1 MLNSPL
7 WWEDRCTALKTLSPV
22 GFGYMNGAHTHHIVA
37 KLNDRKYAVRCQAMK
52 SLGEAFGNRLVPDDL
67 LIKYCDEHVIPM
79 LDYCVSGEL
88 NNCEIWALE
97 FQRNEGDGLE
107 MLKYNDSYM
116 RIQALETLTSM
127 HPNMLTRY
135 ADKIIAKLGDREGF
149 VRAKALAALNNANYA
164 VDEVTESRFE
174 SRLDEII
181 EKMIGDDHW
190 KVKIEL
196 LDMFLDLFFEPGN
209 KRFENERM
217 VKIKKM
223 IGKYA
228 ERLVSKIH
236 DKDPRVQLPAM
247 VMMSFLEPHVL
258 ARYVH
263 DITPMLKDDTMR
275 WDACRALLQLEPQV
289 LANLEPGVLA
299 RVVEHTITELDN
311 DPPRGEALR
320 QLEELPLV
328 RWRQLFWGERLL
340 WWWGGRSR
348 KPAQAHRRGEK
359 RARS

>member
-1 MLNSPL
+1 MLRFGRSGHIERYL
-7 WWEDRCTALKTLSPV
+7 GCKWGASGAL
-22 GFGYMNGAHTHHIVA
+22 
-37 KLNDRKYAVRCQAMK
+37 
-52 SLGEAFGNRLVPDDL
+52 
-67 LIKYCDEHVIPM
+67 
-79 LDYCVSGEL
+79 
-88 NNCEIWALE
+88 
-97 FQRNEGDGLE
+97 QRN
-107 MLKYNDSYM
+107 SF
-116 RIQALETLTSM
+116 I
-127 HPNMLTRY
+127 
-135 ADKIIAKLGDREGF
+135 REG
-149 VRAKALAALNNANYA
+149 VMAALNNANYA

-320 QLEELPLV
+320 QLKELPLLALVPHRSALQCRSATDAVAPLRGRVWLV

-340 WWWGGRSR
+340 WWWGGRAR

>member
-1 MLNSPL
+1 MLRFGRSGHIERYL
-7 WWEDRCTALKTLSPV
+7 GCKWGASGAL
-22 GFGYMNGAHTHHIVA
+22 
-37 KLNDRKYAVRCQAMK
+37 
-52 SLGEAFGNRLVPDDL
+52 
-67 LIKYCDEHVIPM
+67 
-79 LDYCVSGEL
+79 
-88 NNCEIWALE
+88 
-97 FQRNEGDGLE
+97 QRN
-107 MLKYNDSYM
+107 SF
-116 RIQALETLTSM
+116 I
-127 HPNMLTRY
+127 
-135 ADKIIAKLGDREGF
+135 RES
-149 VRAKALAALNNANYA
+149 VMAALNNANYA

>member
-1 MLNSPL
+1 M
-7 WWEDRCTALKTLSPV
+7 
-22 GFGYMNGAHTHHIVA
+22 
-37 KLNDRKYAVRCQAMK
+37 
-52 SLGEAFGNRLVPDDL
+52 
-67 LIKYCDEHVIPM
+67 
-79 LDYCVSGEL
+79 
-88 NNCEIWALE
+88 
-97 FQRNEGDGLE
+97 
-107 MLKYNDSYM
+107 
-116 RIQALETLTSM
+116 
-127 HPNMLTRY
+127 
-135 ADKIIAKLGDREGF
+135 
-149 VRAKALAALNNANYA
+149 AAWNNANYA

-236 DKDPRVQLPAM
+236 DKDPRVQLAAM

-275 WDACRALLQLEPQV
+275 WDQSASPAGAAGARKSGAGGARKGRRTYHHGARQRPPARRSAETVRGASVGAVATAV
-289 LANLEPGVLA
+289 LGREAA
-299 RVVEHTITELDN
+299 VV
-311 DPPRGEALR
+311 
-320 QLEELPLV
+320 V
-328 RWRQLFWGERLL
+328 
-340 WWWGGRSR
+340 GRSVTEASASA
-348 KPAQAHRRGEK
+348 PAWGKAREVVTHHRRTYTK
-359 RARS
+359 RWSSAAAQPKSIAKLNSSASVVFYSTLFGALAEWK

>member
-1 MLNSPL
+1 M
-7 WWEDRCTALKTLSPV
+7 
-22 GFGYMNGAHTHHIVA
+22 
-37 KLNDRKYAVRCQAMK
+37 
-52 SLGEAFGNRLVPDDL
+52 
-67 LIKYCDEHVIPM
+67 
-79 LDYCVSGEL
+79 
-88 NNCEIWALE
+88 
-97 FQRNEGDGLE
+97 
-107 MLKYNDSYM
+107 
-116 RIQALETLTSM
+116 
-127 HPNMLTRY
+127 
-135 ADKIIAKLGDREGF
+135 
-149 VRAKALAALNNANYA
+149 AALNNANYA

-196 LDMFLDLFFEPGN
+196 LDMFLDMFFEPGN

-236 DKDPRVQLPAM
+236 DKYPRVQLAAM
-247 VMMSFLEPHVL
+247 VMMSCLEPHVL

-263 DITPMLKDDTMR
+263 DITPML
-275 WDACRALLQLEPQV
+275 RALLRLEPQV

-311 DPPRGEALR
+311 RSSSLGMMFWAYFASTCGSILSSTTIVLFR
-320 QLEELPLV
+320 TNV
-328 RWRQLFWGERLL
+328 R
-340 WWWGGRSR
+340 
-348 KPAQAHRRGEK
+348 RRDSG
-359 RARS
+359 